1 MKYIL
6 EIGRFE
12 DVSLA
17 EMKAVL
23 GDEPLKYLSGRYIY
37 VETDKV
43 LDQNW
48 INGVGSIV
56 GVFEI
61 VSVAKEEI
69 GKKKV
74 VDRFMAIADETIFGK
89 GHLFFESNYLHNQ
102 DIRKVLTESKKLM
115 SKSNIKVK
123 YRFNW
128 STAAMWQDGWPKNT
142 VALKALKFRSEYFL
156 LKLVAVQDINA
167 YSKRDAGKPY
177 RDAVLGMLPPKLS
190 QTMINIAL
198 SGCDSKDD
206 IVLMDPFCGTGTVL
220 IEGKFMGLKVRGS
233 DIQKRNI
240 EGTVKN
246 LDKFFDEKFEIF
258 KADARSL
265 TEKEVEGVDVFVTEG
280 YLGEPKRGHE
290 PVEDLK
296 KESKEIERLML
307 DFLRNLVEKK
317 KSEKFC
323 VVVCLPVYAL
333 GKRGDKIFMKKIVE
347 KVEDLGYIVST
358 LLPSKLIRGKKDK
371 SSLLYG
377 RSGQY
382 VYRQIYRLEYNPG

>member
-12 DVSLA
+12 DIALA
-17 EMKAVL
+17 EMKSVL
-23 GDEPLKYLSGRYIY
+23 GEDALKYLSGRYLY

-43 LDQNW
+43 LDQSW
-48 INGVGSIV
+48 IDGVGSII
-56 GVFEI
+56 GVFEV

-74 VDRFMAIADETIFGK
+74 VDSFMQISDETVFGK
-89 GHLFFESNYLHNQ
+89 GHIFFESNYLQYQ
-102 DIRKVLTESKKLM
+102 DRRKVLTESKKLM

-128 STAAMWQDGWPKNT
+128 STAAIWQDGWPENI

-156 LKLVAVQDINA
+156 LKLIAVQDINA

-190 QTMINIAL
+190 QTMINVGL
-198 SGCDSKDD
+198 DGRTVED
-206 IVLMDPFCGTGTVL
+206 VLVMDPFCGTGTVL
-220 IEGKFMGLKVRGS
+220 IEGQLKGIKVRGS
-233 DIQKRNI
+233 DIQQRNVD
-240 EGTVKN
+240 GTVKN
-246 LDKFFDEKFEIF
+246 MSKFFDGPFDVF

-265 TEKEVEGVDVFVTEG
+265 SEEAVGDVGLFVTEG
-280 YLGEPKRGHE
+280 YLGVPKRGHE
-290 PVEDLK
+290 PIEDMK
-296 KESKEIERLML
+296 KESKEIERLAL
-307 DFLRNLVEKK
+307 DFLRNLKDK
-317 KSEKFC
+317 KSNESY
-323 VVVCLPVYAL
+323 VVVMCLPVYAI

-358 LLPSKLIRGKKDK
+358 LLPAKLIRGNKDK
-371 SSLLYG
+371 CSLLYG
-377 RSGQY
+377 RSDQY